1 MLQCYCGE
9 HLKAVDRNESFKMTQ
24 LMCPKDDGQTMHFGA
39 WMFDPKLELAKEHGR
54 TSAASPRKASS
65 ATCATASK
73 TDAG

>member
-54 TSAASPRKASS
+54 MKKPEWLEKTFFPPEFEKKAE
-65 ATCATASK
+65 
-73 TDAG
+73 